1 MRNAEPLRKGRGQT
15 MQARLLRY
23 VGPAALF
30 AATLAFAAVQSDYD
44 HHADFSRYHTYSW
57 IGVKAGNSLWQDRIM
72 SAVDSQL
79 AAKGW
84 TRVNSGGD
92 AAVSAFG
99 KLTEQDNMQ
108 TFYDGFPGW
117 GWRGWGGMG
126 TATTEVVPQRV
137 GNLNVDIFDGAT
149 KKLIWR
155 GTSSDTLSSKPEKND
170 KKLDHAVSE
179 MFDHFPPHSKG

>member
-1 MRNAEPLRKGRGQT
+1 
-15 MQARLLRY
+15 MQARILRF
-23 VGPAALF
+23 VAPAALF
-30 AATLAFAAVQSDYD
+30 TAAVALAAVHSDYD

-57 IGVKAGNSLWQDRIM
+57 IGVQAGNSLWQDRIM
-72 SAVDSQL
+72 SAVDGQL

-84 TRVNSGGD
+84 TRVASGGD

-99 KLTEQDNMQ
+99 KVTERDTLQ
-108 TFYDGFPGW
+108 TFYNGFPGW

-126 TATTEVVPQRV
+126 ATTTEVIPEAV
-137 GNLNVDIFDGAT
+137 GNLTVDVFDGAT

-155 GTSSDTLSSKPEKND
+155 GSASETLSSKPEKND
-170 KKLDHAVSE
+170 KKLEHAVSE